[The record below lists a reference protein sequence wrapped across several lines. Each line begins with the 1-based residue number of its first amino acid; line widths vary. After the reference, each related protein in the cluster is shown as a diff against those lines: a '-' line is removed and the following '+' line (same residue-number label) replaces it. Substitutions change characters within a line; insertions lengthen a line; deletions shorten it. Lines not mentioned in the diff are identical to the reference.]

1 MKKIWTM
8 ISVMAVA
15 NMLALM
21 GFVGWLQATDRL
33 DLQRVRDM
41 RSLYTETLTEQ
52 LDREQLEA
60 DQLAEAEKAK
70 ELAAEEA
77 LGGEPIDSAD
87 WLRINWELREQNSER
102 LERLRRDVEDL
113 KRTLADARAKLNA
126 DIEAF
131 EKMKEA
137 FDAERDRI
145 ARIEGDVQFKKAVST
160 YATLKPAAA
169 VRMMIQM
176 MGQTPADGT
185 DGTVQVVSYL
195 NAMDERKRSSI
206 IGEFEKT
213 DPALAADLLER
224 LRNYGLGARGPEDPG
239 G

>member
-1 MKKIWTM
+1 MKKIWTL

-21 GFVGWLQATDRL
+21 AFVGWLQATDRL

-41 RSLYTETLTEQ
+41 RSLYAETLTEQ

-60 DQLAEAEKAK
+60 DQLAEAKKAK

-77 LGGEPIDSAD
+77 LQGEPIDSAD
-87 WLRINWELREQNSER
+87 WLRINWELREQDSER
-102 LERLRRDVEDL
+102 LERLRREVEDL

-126 DIEAF
+126 DIAAF
-131 EKMKEA
+131 ETMKET
-137 FDAERDRI
+137 FDADRERI
-145 ARIEGDVQFKKAVST
+145 ARIEGDEQFKKAVDT
-160 YATLKPAAA
+160 YAALKPAAA

-176 MGQTPADGT
+176 MGQRPTEG
-185 DGTVQVVSYL
+185 VLQVVSYL